1 MNNRDARRIDQ
12 LERIV
17 RFLDNHAHTLG
28 AELNARRR
36 QFHTFLSDADRLRQ
50 TLLQRHH
57 AAAAHA
63 AGIRALLRTKHMLPL
78 ARYAK
83 PAFPDEPRVLQHL
96 RVPHKSANANTIL
109 SAARGM
115 LEALRPY
122 RDYLEQCDVDV
133 TRLDRLEQA
142 IDEHDRTSQI
152 AVDTSGDHAIATR
165 ELRTILA
172 RAYAGI
178 IGIDAAMRADHPALL
193 GQWQL
198 ALRMHKR
205 IGRPKKRRVAA
216 SIE

>member
-1 MNNRDARRIDQ
+1 
-12 LERIV
+12 
-17 RFLDNHAHTLG
+17 
-28 AELNARRR
+28 
-36 QFHTFLSDADRLRQ
+36 
-50 TLLQRHH
+50 
-57 AAAAHA
+57 
-63 AGIRALLRTKHMLPL
+63 
-78 ARYAK
+78 
-83 PAFPDEPRVLQHL
+83 
-96 RVPHKSANANTIL
+96 
-109 SAARGM
+109 M

-178 IGIDAAMRADHPALL
+178 IGIDAAVRADHPALL
-193 GQWQL
+193 DQWQL

-205 IGRPKKRRVAA
+205 IGRPKKKRRLAA
-216 SIE
+216 PVE